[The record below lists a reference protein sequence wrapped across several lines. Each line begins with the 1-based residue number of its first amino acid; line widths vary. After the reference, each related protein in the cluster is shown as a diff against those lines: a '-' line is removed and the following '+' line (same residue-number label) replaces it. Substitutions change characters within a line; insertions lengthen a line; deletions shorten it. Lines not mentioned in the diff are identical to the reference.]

1 MTIEA
6 WQPKERRPINKK
18 LLTATRPTLPTG
30 LSKQEKIDLLMP
42 DLVDQLQGVDDETK
56 MKILQ
61 ALTNHG

>member
-1 MTIEA
+1 MAIEA

-42 DLVDQLQGVDDETK
+42 DLVNRLQGVDNETK
-56 MKILQ
+56 VKILR
-61 ALTNHG
+61 ALQVRG

>member
-1 MTIEA
+1 MAIQA

-30 LSKQEKIDLLMP
+30 LSKQEKINLLMP
-42 DLVDQLQGVDDETK
+42 DLVNQLQGVDNETK

-61 ALTNHG
+61 ALSNHG

>member
-1 MTIEA
+1 MVSLFLRI
-6 WQPKERRPINKK
+6 
-18 LLTATRPTLPTG
+18 LTATRPTLPTG